1 MSDVRALTGGR
12 PGLNDSC
19 PDADSHEVD
28 FRRIRTLAC
37 RVLPGFVGALALLG
51 ATGAPARG
59 SSGGAGLQS
68 TSSAPLVLEG
78 SGGASAA
85 APKPRPKPKPKPK
98 PTKPRAH
105 AHAVRPAAP
114 NRYVDPFT
122 DPSWQPART
131 DMGVDWVP
139 VRRLPVLAI
148 GNALILGSD
157 SKSGWPGG
165 HIIWYQLLDGTH
177 AGDII
182 YVAEHLTRLL
192 PAGQTVHAG
201 QQIAIAVPGY
211 PYIETGWADTHGSP
225 RAYPCYK
232 EGKQTHSGKEM
243 ARFLVSLGAVVA
255 DPPGA
260 VPNKPS
266 GKLC

>member
-1 MSDVRALTGGR
+1 MSAVRAPASER
-12 PGLNDSC
+12 PQLNDAG
-19 PDADSHEVD
+19 PEVDSPPEMD
-28 FRRIRTLAC
+28 FRRIKTVAC
-37 RVLPGFVGALALLG
+37 RLLPGFVGAVALLG
-51 ATGAPARG
+51 ATGGQAQA
-59 SSGGAGLQS
+59 SSGGAGLQP
-68 TSSAPLVLEG
+68 TSSAPLGLHG
-78 SGGASAA
+78 SGGASAQ
-85 APKPRPKPKPKPK
+85 APKPRPRPPKPRPQ
-98 PTKPRAH
+98 PAAH
-105 AHAVRPAAP
+105 AHAVQPAVP
-114 NRYVDPFT
+114 SRYVNPFT

-157 SKSGWPGG
+157 SNSGWPGG
-165 HIIWYQLLDGTH
+165 HIIWYQLLDGSH

-192 PAGQTVHAG
+192 PAGRTVHAG

-211 PYIETGWADTHGSP
+211 PYIEMGWADTYGSP

-232 EGKQTHSGKEM
+232 EGQQTQSGKEM
-243 ARFLVSLGAVVA
+243 ARFLESLGAVVA

-260 VPNKPS
+260 APDKPS

>member
-1 MSDVRALTGGR
+1 MPTVRALTSER
-12 PGLNDSC
+12 PELNDAG
-19 PDADSHEVD
+19 PEADSPAEMD
-28 FRRIRTLAC
+28 FRRIRTVAC
-37 RVLPGFVGALALLG
+37 RIRPGFVGAVALLG
-51 ATGAPARG
+51 ATGGQAQA
-59 SSGGAGLQS
+59 SSGGAGLQP
-68 TSSAPLVLEG
+68 TSSTPVVLHG
-78 SGGASAA
+78 SGGASAQ
-85 APKPRPKPKPKPK
+85 APKPRPKPPKPHPK
-98 PTKPRAH
+98 PPAH
-105 AHAVRPAAP
+105 AHAVRPAVP
-114 NRYVDPFT
+114 NRYVNPFT

-157 SKSGWPGG
+157 STSGWPGG
-165 HIIWYQLLDGTH
+165 HIIWYQLLDGSH

-192 PAGQTVHAG
+192 PAGRTVHAG

-211 PYIETGWADTHGSP
+211 PYIEMGWADAYGSP

-232 EGKQTHSGKEM
+232 EGQQTHSGKEM
-243 ARFLVSLGAVVA
+243 ARFLESLGAVVA

-260 VPNKPS
+260 TADTPS

>member
-1 MSDVRALTGGR
+1 M
-12 PGLNDSC
+12 
-19 PDADSHEVD
+19 D
-28 FRRIRTLAC
+28 FRRIRSFAC
-37 RVLPGFVGALALLG
+37 RVLPGLVGALALLG
-51 ATGAPARG
+51 ATGARAQA

-68 TSSAPLVLEG
+68 PSGGSLVQAG
-78 SGGASAA
+78 SGGASTT
-85 APKPRPKPKPKPK
+85 APKPLPKPAKHHPKPAKPRPKP
-98 PTKPRAH
+98 TKLR
-105 AHAVRPAAP
+105 AHAVRPVQ
-114 NRYVDPFT
+114 NRYVNPFA

-139 VRRLPVLAI
+139 VRRLAVLAI

-192 PAGQTVHAG
+192 PAGRTVHAG

-211 PYIETGWADTHGSP
+211 PYIEMGWADAYGSP

-232 EGKQTHSGKEM
+232 EGRQTHSGKEM
-243 ARFLVSLGAVVA
+243 ARFLESLGAVVA

-260 VPNKPS
+260 VPDKPS